1 MKKEYTIDVS
11 ALRKSMIDNGI
22 STITELSQRSKVGR
36 DTLSKIF
43 SGKMLPS
50 FDVAIKL
57 SVALNLTH
65 EEAGKIF
72 FVPNLRKYVS

>member
-1 MKKEYTIDVS
+1 MRREYTIDIS

-22 STITELSQRSKVGR
+22 LTMAELSRKSGVGR

-43 SGKMLPS
+43 GGKMLPS